1 MTPTAKTF
9 IDSNIL
15 IYANDKDEPVKQSIA
30 IQALDELWSNGA
42 GSLSV
47 QVLQEFY
54 FNITRKIRK
63 RIDKA
68 EALAIVD
75 EYSEWCGVTTAHEV
89 QSAFRIENTAK
100 ISFWDALIV
109 ACAQKNGA
117 TRILSED
124 LQHGQIIAGIEIVN
138 PFR

>member
-15 IYANDKDEPVKQSIA
+15 IYANDKDESAKQSIA
-30 IQALDELWSNGA
+30 IRALDELWSNGT

-63 RIDKA
+63 QIDKA
-68 EALAIVD
+68 EARAIVD
-75 EYSEWCGVTTAHEV
+75 EYSEWCGATTAHEV
-89 QSAFRIENTAK
+89 QAAFRIESTAK
-100 ISFWDALIV
+100 ISSWDALIV

-124 LQHGQIIAGIEIVN
+124 MQHGQIIAGIEIVN

>member
-1 MTPTAKTF
+1 MQGKTF

-15 IYANDKDEPVKQSIA
+15 IYAFDDSDERKRKMANQVLS
-30 IQALDELWSNGA
+30 DLWSQDA
-42 GSLSV
+42 GTLSV

-54 FNITRKIRK
+54 TNVTRKIRNPIAK
-63 RIDKA
+63 PTAHR
-68 EALAIVD
+68 VVNH
-75 EYSEWCGVTTAHEV
+75 YSKWCGATTAHEV
-89 QSAFRIENTAK
+89 QAAFRIESAAL

-109 ACAQKNGA
+109 ACAQNNGA

-124 LQHGQIIAGIEIVN
+124 MQHGQVIAGIAIVN

>member
-68 EALAIVD
+68 EARAIVD

>member
-1 MTPTAKTF
+1 VPSETF
-9 IDSNIL
+9 IDSNVL
-15 IYANDKDEPVKQSIA
+15 IYAFDDSDERKRAVANHVLS
-30 IQALDELWSNGA
+30 ELWLEDSGT
-42 GSLSV
+42 LSV

-63 RIDKA
+63 PIAKS
-68 EALAIVD
+68 EAHAVVD
-75 EYSEWCGVTTAHEV
+75 EYSIWCGTTTVHEV
-89 QSAFRIENTAK
+89 RAAFHIENVAK

-117 TRILSED
+117 SRILSED
-124 LQHGQIIAGIEIVN
+124 MQHGQVIAGVAIVN